1 MFNINLSKHII
12 NKLIICLALFL
23 SYNFNLVNAQDGKI
37 SIEDARVILNKIGYQ
52 IAENNSGMELENGI
66 NKFKR
71 LHGIYS
77 DNNIIDSDTVTALQK
92 AEQEKFVLVYLVEN
106 STEVQKMVNEHFD
119 SDLVFYVDAFPQEDS
134 VNHYNKNF
142 YHIYLGIRTLN
153 HDNVIRKFYID
164 REITKIFVDDN
175 NGSCIPLDLW
185 HTDNSYQYNDWYC
198 VPYNRV
204 GPIKSNMNIQDLN
217 NLFGNDNL
225 KKSQIYG
232 AEGIGVY
239 DFTIIYPD
247 TDKELIIYWKDN
259 KYGEKPESVTVK
271 QKNSPWKLIYDIGI
285 GSNLDAV
292 STTNKASIDING
304 FGWDYGGYVNDWHN
318 GVLSKY
324 KGFVVRFGYNGEIPQ
339 ELYGDKKLKFGE
351 LGDKENIVISDFSVS
366 LSR

>member
-1 MFNINLSKHII
+1 MLSNPALIFWRGDFLFNINLSKHII

-23 SYNFNLVNAQDGKI
+23 IYNFNFVNAQDGKI

-77 DNNIIDSDTVTALQK
+77 DNA
-92 AEQEKFVLVYLVEN
+92 
-106 STEVQKMVNEHFD
+106 
-119 SDLVFYVDAFPQEDS
+119 
-134 VNHYNKNF
+134 
-142 YHIYLGIRTLN
+142 
-153 HDNVIRKFYID
+153 
-164 REITKIFVDDN
+164 
-175 NGSCIPLDLW
+175 
-185 HTDNSYQYNDWYC
+185 YQYNDWDC

-239 DFTIIYPD
+239 DVTIIYPD

-271 QKNSPWKLIYDIGI
+271 QKTVLG
-285 GSNLDAV
+285 NLFM
-292 STTNKASIDING
+292 I
-304 FGWDYGGYVNDWHN
+304 
-318 GVLSKY
+318 
-324 KGFVVRFGYNGEIPQ
+324 
-339 ELYGDKKLKFGE
+339 
-351 LGDKENIVISDFSVS
+351 
-366 LSR
+366 